1 MGYVFDTFT
10 NFLSGLGVTGR
21 DKMTAHRYTRQ
32 LWSRDQLEASF
43 QSDWIARKAIT
54 IPPQD
59 STRQWRAWQAEA
71 DQIEKLEATENRLR
85 VQLKLQEA
93 LVKARLYGGCCIM
106 LGVDGNMEMEL
117 KPESIK
123 KDGLKFLHVLAPH
136 QLAVQNLIKDVTS
149 PYYGQPEFYGL
160 NDETGKLGN
169 VRIHPSR
176 MVRLVGLDPPDPMAN
191 YGWGDP
197 VLQMINDAVASAG
210 TVQQSIASM
219 ISEAKF
225 DVVKIPG
232 LTEIFSTTEG
242 TSRLVKRFSE
252 ANVAKSVINAVVLDG
267 EEEWQRIGVDFTGM
281 PEIMQMYM
289 HIAAGAADIP
299 ATRFLGQAPSGLNAT
314 GESDLTNYYD
324 RIKSDQ
330 ELRLSPALEKLDIA
344 IQMSAL
350 GKFDENIFYEWNPLW
365 QLSETEK
372 ATIAKTKADTAAVD
386 ASTGLIPFEALVK
399 GRVNQLI
406 EDGTYPG
413 LEAALEDAIANQE
426 MLSEEELLQMQSL
439 SGQPPPKLLAGPRN
453 MEGGGDDVDTPRGR
467 KQKEVAKDS
476 SAPFARAA
484 ALDRLATALR
494 DLLVPWDES
503 LHPRGGVENPGQ
515 FTAKGASMSTSVTFV
530 SPSVKSNLDLKGAQR
545 ELNSRQQL
553 RMRLSSKDIYD
564 KLGVGGV
571 QQVDALGVW
580 SDGAENTLVARANG
594 DWEHNKLAA
603 VMKGYIYDQKAV
615 IVFQQDDAN
624 GKQVLAQFDATGSIA
639 SISKKLQKGGIEFYT
654 LVPKADGATVY
665 MVDFDGTQL
674 DKMHEAA
681 GKYGDDNPLH
691 IQFGRAEQ
699 IGYDG
704 KGTDR
709 QQRDRARDIY
719 QSAIDAS
726 PIEEARSV
734 WQDVRD
740 HWLPPYEAEGYE
752 LTPTAILAEH
762 PDIKPNSV
770 LVTDAAKMLND
781 RAGEI
786 LQRDLG
792 MRSITEENHT
802 PETDEYLAQVIAI
815 ELREGLIGGASG
827 EHWYD
832 NTVKEAMKIAEEIY
846 PGIAKDPDQKFI
858 YTVALAIT
866 SQGETVER
874 NVALADQAYTHFL
887 EHGRFPTDIKVKKTS
902 IVENLRK
909 VNEAIEEGGVKK
921 LREFFDTKMT
931 AKELTARTG
940 VKPGAT
946 LVSDVLYG
954 SAMLGPKIG
963 QGFYQNLNGNFT
975 PITMDLWFMRAW
987 GRITNTGVSAAGH
1000 EDQMERFVGALRDAG
1015 HPVPR
1020 TEAGRIELAA
1030 KINDEH
1036 ERAFAAATKAGRQK
1050 QYEKSELILASE
1062 RLTLVANGK
1071 LVEQPKNGTQRK
1083 WITSVFNRSL
1093 AILKE
1098 TRGIELT
1105 PAGAQATWWWP
1116 EKILWES
1123 IGVTGKERDTDYAK
1137 SLAAL
1142 KNKKRDA

>member
-43 QSDWIARKAIT
+43 QSDWIARKAIS

-160 NDETGKLGN
+160 NDETGKMGN

-176 MVRLVGLDPPDPMAN
+176 MVRLIGLDPPDPMAN

-210 TVQQSIASM
+210 TVQQSIAAM

-344 IQMSAL
+344 IQMSSL
-350 GKFDENIFYEWNPLW
+350 GKYDENIFYEWNPLW
-365 QLSETEK
+365 QLGEAEK

-453 MEGGGDDVDTPRGR
+453 MEGAGDEGKNGKP
-467 KQKEVAKDS
+467 KEVARDS
-476 SAPFARAA
+476 VIPFGRVA
-484 ALDRLATALR
+484 ALDRLAKAFS
-494 DLLVPWDES
+494 DLLIQWDPTK
-503 LHPRGGVENPGQ
+503 HARDPGGQGGGQ
-515 FTAKGASMSTSVTFV
+515 FVSMGGPEHMTKTAGFV
-530 SPSVKSNLDLKGAQR
+530 SPSVKTGLDLKGAIR
-545 ELNSRQQL
+545 ELNSRQQVRL
-553 RMRLSSKDIYD
+553 RACSADINE
-564 KLGVGGV
+564 KVGLTDV
-571 QQVDALGVW
+571 REVNILGVW
-580 SDGAENTLVARANG
+580 KDGAENSLMSRMDS
-594 DWEHNKLAA
+594 DWERIKLAS
-603 VMKGYIYDQKAV
+603 VMKGYIADQKAV
-615 IVFQQDDAN
+615 LVFEQRDKGTDALVQFEAK
-624 GKQVLAQFDATGSIA
+624 GTLAK
-639 SISKKLQKGGIEFYT
+639 ISKKL
-654 LVPKADGATVY
+654 
-665 MVDFDGTQL
+665 
-674 DKMHEAA
+674 
-681 GKYGDDNPLH
+681 
-691 IQFGRAEQ
+691 R
-699 IGYDG
+699 
-704 KGTDR
+704 
-709 QQRDRARDIY
+709 
-719 QSAIDAS
+719 ID
-726 PIEEARSV
+726 
-734 WQDVRD
+734 
-740 HWLPPYEAEGYE
+740 L
-752 LTPTAILAEH
+752 
-762 PDIKPNSV
+762 
-770 LVTDAAKMLND
+770 
-781 RAGEI
+781 
-786 LQRDLG
+786 
-792 MRSITEENHT
+792 
-802 PETDEYLAQVIAI
+802 
-815 ELREGLIGGASG
+815 
-827 EHWYD
+827 
-832 NTVKEAMKIAEEIY
+832 
-846 PGIAKDPDQKFI
+846 
-858 YTVALAIT
+858 
-866 SQGETVER
+866 
-874 NVALADQAYTHFL
+874 
-887 EHGRFPTDIKVKKTS
+887 
-902 IVENLRK
+902 
-909 VNEAIEEGGVKK
+909 
-921 LREFFDTKMT
+921 
-931 AKELTARTG
+931 
-940 VKPGAT
+940 
-946 LVSDVLYG
+946 
-954 SAMLGPKIG
+954 
-963 QGFYQNLNGNFT
+963 
-975 PITMDLWFMRAW
+975 
-987 GRITNTGVSAAGH
+987 
-1000 EDQMERFVGALRDAG
+1000 
-1015 HPVPR
+1015 
-1020 TEAGRIELAA
+1020 
-1030 KINDEH
+1030 
-1036 ERAFAAATKAGRQK
+1036 
-1050 QYEKSELILASE
+1050 
-1062 RLTLVANGK
+1062 
-1071 LVEQPKNGTQRK
+1071 
-1083 WITSVFNRSL
+1083 
-1093 AILKE
+1093 
-1098 TRGIELT
+1098 
-1105 PAGAQATWWWP
+1105 
-1116 EKILWES
+1116 
-1123 IGVTGKERDTDYAK
+1123 
-1137 SLAAL
+1137 
-1142 KNKKRDA
+1142 